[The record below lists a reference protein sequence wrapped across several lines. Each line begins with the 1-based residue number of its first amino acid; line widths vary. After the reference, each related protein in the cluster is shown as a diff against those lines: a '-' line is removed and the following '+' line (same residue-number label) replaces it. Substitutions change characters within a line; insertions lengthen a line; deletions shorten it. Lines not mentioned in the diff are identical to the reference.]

1 MATKIEV
8 QAHYVKSII
17 SYMGSEGDCD
27 ISLLCYFVSKKV
39 DIDIFKV
46 TLLKSYMD
54 SFSS

>member
-27 ISLLCYFVSKKV
+27 ISLLCYFMSKKV
-39 DIDIFKV
+39 DIDCTRILKQ
-46 TLLKSYMD
+46 TLI
-54 SFSS
+54 